1 MVTLGDL
8 RLEYKYEIEIFLTK
22 GGGGGGYQI
31 NYNRRSKP

>member
-22 GGGGGGYQI
+22 GGGGVS
-31 NYNRRSKP
+31 NKL